1 MAFHKSIY
9 FKISVPLILAP
20 IFAFLAIWLVEMLDG
35 KTIGEWSGKLTW
47 VCSAALAPVALAISK
62 FRDLC
67 GMDGL
72 TDIQRANLVTI
83 VRKRTLRFWLASLYL
98 IAVFLLGFAVGVTA
112 DTTFG
117 YLVAVSWVT
126 GFFFALYLLA
136 LTHFWIDE
144 AEDFKLKVAQQLRD
158 EKERTELVQALRK
171 SQGDKIDPK
180 SDLERYNK
188 VFDSKSGLVQ

>member
-1 MAFHKSIY
+1 MAFHRSIY
-9 FKISVPLILAP
+9 FKISAPVILAP
-20 IFAFLAIWLVEMLDG
+20 IFAFLAVWLVEALGG

-47 VCSAALAPVALAISK
+47 VSSAALAPVALAISK

-72 TDIQRANLVTI
+72 TDVQRANLVTV

-98 IAVFLLGFAVGVTA
+98 VAVFLLGFVVGATG
-112 DTTFG
+112 DTPLG
-117 YLVAVSWVT
+117 YLVAVTWIA
-126 GFFFALYLLA
+126 GFFFALYILT

-144 AEDFKLKVAQQLRD
+144 AEDFRLKVARQLRD

-171 SQGDKIDPK
+171 SNGDKIDPN
-180 SDLERYNK
+180 SDLERYNR
-188 VFDSKSGLVQ
+188 VFDPKAGLVS